1 MRVRTICIFLRLRI
15 SIISS
20 YRAAVSASAAAVL
33 SVFTLGFVS
42 SSLSLLPGYAD
53 WLTTHLVSEP
63 KTSNHRLGEN
73 KLGFYVK
80 VKVICAH
87 SMSLTLVPYSV
98 LDKAGFRIC
107 VANII
112 DNKYMR

>member
-1 MRVRTICIFLRLRI
+1 MTDWLDLTNLWIFWEKEFLH
-15 SIISS
+15 
-20 YRAAVSASAAAVL
+20 
-33 SVFTLGFVS
+33 
-42 SSLSLLPGYAD
+42 LLYAD

-80 VKVICAH
+80 VKVISAH
-87 SMSLTLVPYSV
+87 SMPLTLVSYSV
-98 LDKAGFRIC
+98 LDKAGSRRC

>member
-1 MRVRTICIFLRLRI
+1 MR
-15 SIISS
+15 
-20 YRAAVSASAAAVL
+20 
-33 SVFTLGFVS
+33 
-42 SSLSLLPGYAD
+42 LSLAGFSLRSCTAGLKICTGQYLTDWLDLTNLWIFWEKEFLHLLYAD

-98 LDKAGFRIC
+98 LDKAGSRRC